1 VITHTGKAE
10 YCYANAA
17 SMLLAG
23 IGEQQ
28 APQLIE
34 VLTGVGLGAI
44 LEPGD
49 VLYLSQVPPDIGLN
63 HAFDRLGIHVQEHAS
78 VEDAEPPWQE
88 LAAALGDGS
97 ALLGPVD
104 LAHLPY
110 VPWPPEEPGADHY
123 VLAYA
128 LRDGEVWLHDPYG
141 FPHVHL
147 SLAALERAWRA
158 DSIAYRR
165 GRYRWWSA
173 PRRER
178 VLTATRVAEAALR
191 GFHHDY
197 QAAASGPWA
206 TGTTAIHQTAT
217 TLREGGLD
225 AGRLGLLREFVLPL
239 GAARASHYAAF
250 FAEHGHDD
258 LARIKDQQAQL
269 LGAVFCDAAGSDLA
283 ALGDGLERLAD
294 LEASFTAALAT
305 AVLP

>member
-1 VITHTGKAE
+1 
-10 YCYANAA
+10 
-17 SMLLAG
+17 M
-23 IGEQQ
+23 
-28 APQLIE
+28 
-34 VLTGVGLGAI
+34 
-44 LEPGD
+44 
-49 VLYLSQVPPDIGLN
+49 
-63 HAFDRLGIHVQEHAS
+63 
-78 VEDAEPPWQE
+78 
-88 LAAALGDGS
+88 
-97 ALLGPVD
+97 
-104 LAHLPY
+104 
-110 VPWPPEEPGADHY
+110 
-123 VLAYA
+123 
-128 LRDGEVWLHDPYG
+128 
-141 FPHVHL
+141 
-147 SLAALERAWRA
+147 
-158 DSIAYRR
+158 
-165 GRYRWWSA
+165 
-173 PRRER
+173 
-178 VLTATRVAEAALR
+178 LTATRVAEAALR